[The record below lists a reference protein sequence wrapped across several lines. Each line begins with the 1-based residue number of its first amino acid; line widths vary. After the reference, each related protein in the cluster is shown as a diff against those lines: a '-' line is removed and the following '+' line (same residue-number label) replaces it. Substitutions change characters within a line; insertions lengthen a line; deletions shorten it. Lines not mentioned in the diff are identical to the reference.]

1 MSVLLHY
8 VKLHCI
14 AVQYIADFAVHY
26 IAVQHIA
33 VKIVLI
39 RKKIMEIVRLKLS
52 DDTSRPTM
60 AAVILRI
67 GNCVLDSLTADDD
80 SDLNQ
85 LLTVDERNDSEFSVC
100 RPIILYN
107 KVL

>member
-85 LLTVDERNDSEFSVC
+85 LLTVDERNDRANFQYVD
-100 RPIILYN
+100 P
-107 KVL
+107 